1 MPVEPSV
8 VEERIRAGV
17 PGVTHLALED
27 LTGTKDHYQAVV
39 VSPAFAA
46 LSKVEQHQA
55 VYRALGEL
63 MDGPVHALALKTY
76 TPEGWIA
83 QTQAT
88 LTSLK
93 KR

>member
-1 MPVEPSV
+1 MPIEPSI

-17 PGVTHLALED
+17 LGITHLTLED

-39 VSPAFAA
+39 VSPSFAGQ
-46 LSKVEQHQA
+46 SKVEQHQA

-76 TPEGWIA
+76 TPEAWA
-83 QTQAT
+83 A
-88 LTSLK
+88 LPAAK
-93 KR
+93 KSK